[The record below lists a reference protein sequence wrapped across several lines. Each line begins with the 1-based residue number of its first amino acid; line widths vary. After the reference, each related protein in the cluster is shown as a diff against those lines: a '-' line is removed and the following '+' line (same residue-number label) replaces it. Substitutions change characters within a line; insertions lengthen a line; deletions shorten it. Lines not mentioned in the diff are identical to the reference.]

1 MATGDKT
8 PLYTARRLGQAV
20 LAALVLVVGV
30 RLFLFCPY
38 EVSSHSM
45 TDTLLPGDLVL
56 VDKVVY
62 ARAEPSRGDVICF
75 ASPMGGGRDFFG
87 RVIALGGETL
97 EIREGLVFIGDA
109 RKPLPEPYVGRAR
122 REEFG
127 PVVVPEG
134 CLFVM
139 GDNRADARDSRIWG
153 PLDSGLVLG
162 RVVGIL
168 FSDDPYAV
176 DKDLG
181 LSGTVRWERTFE
193 AVE

>member
-1 MATGDKT
+1 MATEGKA

-62 ARAEPSRGDVICF
+62 ARAGPSRGDVICF
-75 ASPMGGGRDFFG
+75 TSPTGGGRDFFG

-97 EIREGLVFIGDA
+97 ELREGLVFIDGA
-109 RKPLPEPYVGRAR
+109 RNPLDEPYVAR
-122 REEFG
+122 TTREDFG

-139 GDNRADARDSRIWG
+139 GDNRVDARDSRIWG
-153 PLDSGLVLG
+153 PLDAGLVLG
-162 RVVGIL
+162 RVAGVL

-181 LSGTVRWERTFE
+181 LSGTVRWERTFGV
-193 AVE
+193 VE

>member
-1 MATGDKT
+1 MAEQDKT
-8 PLYTARRLGQAV
+8 PLCTARRLGQAV
-20 LAALVLVVGV
+20 LVALVLVVGV

-75 ASPMGGGRDFFG
+75 ASPTGGGRDFLG

-97 EIREGLVFIGDA
+97 ELREGLVFIDGA
-109 RKPLPEPYVGRAR
+109 RNPLDEPYVAR
-122 REEFG
+122 TTREDFG

-139 GDNRADARDSRIWG
+139 GDNRVDARDSRIWG
-153 PLDSGLVLG
+153 PLDAGLVLG
-162 RVVGIL
+162 RVVGVL

-181 LSGTVRWERTFE
+181 LSGTVRWERTCR

>member
-8 PLYTARRLGQAV
+8 PLCTARRLGQAV

-45 TDTLLPGDLVL
+45 TDTLEPGDLVL

-75 ASPMGGGRDFFG
+75 ASPTGGGRDFFG

-97 EIREGLVFIGDA
+97 EMREGLVFINGA
-109 RKPLPEPYVGRAR
+109 RSPLREPYVVRALH
-122 REEFG
+122 EDFG
-127 PVVVPEG
+127 PVTVPEG
-134 CLFVM
+134 YLFVM
-139 GDNRADARDSRIWG
+139 GDNRPDARDSRTWG
-153 PLDSGLVLG
+153 PLDSGLVRG
-162 RVVGIL
+162 RVVGVL

-181 LSGTVRWERTFE
+181 LSGTVRWERTCRG
-193 AVE
+193 VE

>member
-1 MATGDKT
+1 MAERDKT
-8 PLYTARRLGQAV
+8 PLCTARRLGQAV
-20 LAALVLVVGV
+20 LVALVLVVGV
-30 RLFLFCPY
+30 RGFLFCPY

-62 ARAEPSRGDVICF
+62 ARSGPSRGDVICF
-75 ASPMGGGRDFFG
+75 ASPTGGGRDFFG

-97 EIREGLVFIGDA
+97 ELREGLVFIDGA
-109 RKPLPEPYVGRAR
+109 RRPLQEPYVGRAQS
-122 REEFG
+122 EDFG

-139 GDNRADARDSRIWG
+139 GDNRVDARDSRIWG
-153 PLDSGLVLG
+153 PLDAGLVLG
-162 RVVGIL
+162 RVVGVL

-181 LSGTVRWERTFE
+181 LSGTVRWERTCR